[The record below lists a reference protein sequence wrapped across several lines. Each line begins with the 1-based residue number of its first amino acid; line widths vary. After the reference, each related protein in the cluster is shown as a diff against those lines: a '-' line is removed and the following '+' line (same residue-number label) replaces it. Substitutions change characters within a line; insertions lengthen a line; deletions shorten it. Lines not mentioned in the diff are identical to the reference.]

1 MSKNCK
7 IRLDELLV
15 KRGLISSLKEAKAYI
30 LAKNVKVNGETI
42 TNPSFLADIDANICL
57 TNVDKYVSRGGLKLE
72 AALKTFNITVEGKK
86 CLDIGSS
93 TGGFSDCLLK
103 RGAGFVTCVDVNYGQ
118 LAWSVR
124 NDDRV
129 SVFERTN
136 IKSAS
141 HRKLGAPFDVIVI
154 DVSFIGLASL
164 ISTIKKFTYAG
175 TQANSGETEL
185 IALVKPQFEAKRD
198 EVAGGVV
205 NDENVRLRT
214 IEEVKSA
221 LICEG
226 FSVQGVIESPIKG
239 ASKHNIEYLIYAT
252 I

>member
-1 MSKNCK
+1 MSKNSK

-15 KRGLISSLKEAKAYI
+15 KRGLVSSLKEAKAYI

-42 TNPSFLADIDANICL
+42 TNPSVLVGIDVDICL

-72 AALKTFNITVEGKK
+72 AALKSFNIIVDGKR

-93 TGGFSDCLLK
+93 TGGFSDCLLQH
-103 RGAGFVTCVDVNYGQ
+103 GAGYVACVDVNYGQ

-124 NDDRV
+124 SNGRV

-141 HRKLGAPFDVIVI
+141 PEKLGSPFDVIVI

-175 TQANSGETEL
+175 ALAKSGTTEL
-185 IALVKPQFEAKRD
+185 VGLVKPQFEAKKD
-198 EVAGGVV
+198 EVEGGVV

-221 LICEG
+221 LIYEG

>member
-1 MSKNCK
+1 MSKNNK
-7 IRLDELLV
+7 IRLDELV
-15 KRGLISSLKEAKAYI
+15 SKCGLASSLDEAKALI
-30 LAKNVKVNGETI
+30 IARNVKVDGETV
-42 TNPSFLADIDANICL
+42 TTPSFLVDERVDVCL

-72 AALKTFNITVEGKK
+72 AALQNFDIDVKGKR

-103 RGAGFVTCVDVNYGQ
+103 CGAKSISCVDVNYGQ

-136 IKSAS
+136 IKSADPE
-141 HRKLGAPFDVIVI
+141 KIGAPFDLIVI

-164 ISTIKKFTYAG
+164 IPTIKKFTYAG
-175 TQANSGETEL
+175 ISKGEGKTEL
-185 IALVKPQFEAKRD
+185 ISLVKPQFEAKRD
-198 EVAGGVV
+198 EVEGGVV
-205 NDENVRLRT
+205 RDAGVRIRT

-221 LICEG
+221 LIYEG
-226 FSVQGVIESPIKG
+226 FSVKGVKESPIKG
-239 ASKHNIEYLIYAT
+239 ASKHNTEYLIYST

>member
-1 MSKNCK
+1 MSRNSK
-7 IRLDELLV
+7 IRLDELIL
-15 KRGLISSLKEAKAYI
+15 KRGLASSLNEAKAFVI
-30 LAKNVKVNGETI
+30 ARNVKVDGETL
-42 TNPSFLADIDANICL
+42 TTPSVLVDEVVDVCL
-57 TNVDKYVSRGGLKLE
+57 TNVNKYVSRGGLKLE
-72 AALKTFNITVEGKK
+72 AALQSFNIDVIGKR

-103 RGAGFVTCVDVNYGQ
+103 CGARSVSCVDVNYGQ
-118 LAWSVR
+118 LAWTVR

-136 IKSAS
+136 IKSADPE
-141 HRKLGAPFDVIVI
+141 KLGAPFDLIVI

-175 TQANSGETEL
+175 FSKGERKTEL
-185 IALVKPQFEAKRD
+185 ISLVKPQFEAKRD

-221 LICEG
+221 LIYEG

-239 ASKHNIEYLIYAT
+239 ASKHNTEYLIYAT